1 MGSGLV
7 GYSIGAVGS
16 KEVGINDAKQA
27 TRLAQ
32 FTKKKQQQIPLALF
46 ERMFPVKWEDFFF
59 KKSLIVIV

>member
-32 FTKKKQQQIPLALF
+32 FTKKNNNKFLWLF
-46 ERMFPVKWEDFFF
+46 LKGCFLLNGKIFFL
-59 KKSLIVIV
+59 KKA